1 MSDWARR
8 AATSGLGVVAALA
21 ALAPGWASAAES
33 AASARVA
40 APVADSSGA
49 CEGLR
54 VGRIEVIPHN
64 IYDPIPPGRLAPL
77 YRATNRLHVRTRSS
91 TIREQ
96 MLIETGKPY
105 EEEHRAQT
113 LRILR
118 SLGYLEPQR
127 VDSRCEGDSV
137 TIRVETRDGWTT
149 SPEFN
154 LERGGGKQFGSF
166 GLSER
171 NLLGLGKSFSI
182 GYHEDPTGIA
192 RSISF
197 TDPSVLG
204 SHHRLHYTASTGTGG
219 STDILAVTLPFYAPD
234 TPWSYGASWR
244 RTRSE
249 LLLFQSAGEIASL
262 DQRVSEIDAWLGRG
276 VERGG
281 TVRRL
286 TASYLTRDRDLDPS
300 RLEPGA
306 PPEFAGGEEH
316 LRQRRV
322 AFEAM
327 LWHPRYIAR
336 EGIER
341 IRRVEDYDLGPSF
354 AIRLGLSPYV
364 LGGTADEGDLRVR
377 AGAGVETRF
386 GFGLVR
392 ASASARMRR
401 TPLELIRQ
409 ADARWIWPT
418 RAGHTLVLAAQ
429 GIAGSRVARD
439 FQAVVGG
446 LNGLRA
452 YPVQA
457 VAGRQLVR
465 ANVEQRWVVNR
476 NLADLLSIGGAVFY
490 DAAHAWGP
498 GAAGT
503 GWFDDAGFGLRFAT
517 TRSTIGPALRVDLA
531 WPLSPTRDARRE
543 PVFSFGSSQAF

>member
-1 MSDWARR
+1 MSDWAPR
-8 AATSGLGVVAALA
+8 AATSGLRVVAAVACL
-21 ALAPGWASAAES
+21 ASAWAPAAEP

-40 APVADSSGA
+40 APVADSTGA

-54 VGRIEVIPHN
+54 VGRIDIISHN

-91 TIREQ
+91 TIRER
-96 MLIETGKPY
+96 MLMEPGKPY

-113 LRILR
+113 LRVLR
-118 SLGYLEPQR
+118 SLDYLEPQR
-127 VDSRCEGDSV
+127 VESRCEGDSV
-137 TIRVETRDGWTT
+137 NVRVETRDGWTT

-171 NLLGLGKSFSI
+171 NLLGFGKSFSI

-197 TDPSVLG
+197 TDPTVLG
-204 SHHRLHYTASTGTGG
+204 SHHRLHYTASTGTAG
-219 STDILAVTLPFYAPD
+219 STDILAMALPFYAPD
-234 TPWSYGASWR
+234 TPWSYGVSWW

-262 DQRVSEIDAWLGRG
+262 DQRISEIDASLGRG
-276 VERGG
+276 VERDGI
-281 TVRRL
+281 VRRL
-286 TASYLTRDRDLDPS
+286 TASYLSRDRDFGPS

-322 AFEAM
+322 ALEGM
-327 LWHPRYIAR
+327 RWHPRYIAR
-336 EGIER
+336 AGIER
-341 IRRVEDYDLGPSF
+341 IGRVEDYDLGPSF
-354 AIRLGLSPYV
+354 AIRIGLSPHV
-364 LGGTADEGDLRVR
+364 LGSTADEGDVR
-377 AGAGVETRF
+377 IGVGAGAETRF
-386 GFGLVR
+386 GFGLLH

-401 TPLELIRQ
+401 TPLEVIRQ

-418 RAGHTLVLAAQ
+418 RTGHTLVLAAQ
-429 GIAGSRVARD
+429 GIAGSRVGRD

-457 VAGRQLVR
+457 VTGRQLVR

-476 NLADLLSIGGAVFY
+476 NLADLVSIGGAVFY

-498 GAAGT
+498 GAVGT

-517 TRSTIGPALRVDLA
+517 TRSTLGPALRVDLA
-531 WPLSPTRDARRE
+531 WPLSPTRDGRHD